1 MKQCKPVG
9 AKSSLR
15 KNLQH
20 PFSHICHSLCHSHFL
35 RLSLPESVYSLS
47 ISLSLSP
54 HCVLRLSP
62 PPPTSPIHLC
72 CRTCC
77 SSTDSQISSSYHC
90 HCIPFL
96 HCYCHCSSQLL

>member
-47 ISLSLSP
+47 VSLSLSLLTVFSVFLLLLL
-54 HCVLRLSP
+54 HHLSIYAAGHAAAL
-62 PPPTSPIHLC
+62 PIA
-72 CRTCC
+72 R
-77 SSTDSQISSSYHC
+77 
-90 HCIPFL
+90 FL
-96 HCYCHCSSQLL
+96 PAIIVIYCPMLLPV